1 MDELLKI
8 QSELIVGK
16 DRLNS
21 FGGFNYRSAEDI
33 LVAVKPLL
41 KKYNCVLTMSDE
53 VVNVGD
59 RYYVRANAVISNKE
73 GKGMSVFAVARE
85 SLEKKGMDS
94 AQITGSASSYAR
106 KYALNGLFAIDDGK
120 DPDGD
125 DNRKEGTRKIENKT
139 PSQIFKKVT
148 MAQGKYLKT
157 LGYDGDIEELSFDEA
172 DKQIKI
178 LTGQN
183 GE

>member
-8 QSELIVGK
+8 QSELKVSK
-16 DRLNS
+16 DRVNS

-33 LVAVKPLL
+33 LEAVKPLL
-41 KKYNCVLTMSDE
+41 TKNNCILTISDE
-53 VVNVGD
+53 IVNVGD
-59 RYYVRANAVISNKE
+59 RYYVRAQAIISNKD
-73 GKGMSVFAVARE
+73 GKGISVFAVARE
-85 SLEKKGMDS
+85 PLEKKGMDS
-94 AQITGSASSYAR
+94 AQITGSTSSYAR
-106 KYALNGLFAIDDGK
+106 KYALNGLFAIDDTK

-125 DNRKEGTRKIENKT
+125 DNRKEGTRKIESKT

-157 LGYDGDIEELSFDEA
+157 LGYDGDINGLSFDEA